1 LPTLSARARA
11 GLPDTAF
18 AYIDSRGRRR
28 LPINDEA
35 HVRNALARFNQTT
48 FEDEPARDR
57 ARTRLL
63 RAAKKYGIVPVGF
76 MTGQLLHARV
86 RAEVAAHAGEERPLP
101 TGVVTF
107 LLADIEDS
115 TGLLRVMGDRYGR
128 MLSDLRRLL
137 GLEVRAGDGRVVDM
151 RADELFAVFKRA
163 PAALSAAVGIQR
175 RVLSRAWPDDGRLR
189 LRVGLH
195 TGRPTMTET
204 GYVGLAVHV
213 AARVCHAAH
222 GGQIVLS
229 RSARDAIVGSAPA
242 GIVFRDLGEHKLHG
256 MPGLETLF
264 QAEAEG
270 LPNRFP
276 SPRTASA

>member
-1 LPTLSARARA
+1 
-11 GLPDTAF
+11 
-18 AYIDSRGRRR
+18 
-28 LPINDEA
+28 
-35 HVRNALARFNQTT
+35 
-48 FEDEPARDR
+48 
-57 ARTRLL
+57 
-63 RAAKKYGIVPVGF
+63 VPVGF

-101 TGVVTF
+101 NGVVTF

-137 GLEVRAGDGRVVDM
+137 GQEVRAADGRVVDI

-175 RVLSRAWPDDGRLR
+175 RVLSRAWPDDVRLR

-229 RSARDAIVGSAPA
+229 RSAHDAIVGSAPP
-242 GIVFRDLGEHKLHG
+242 GIVFRDLGEHRLHG
-256 MPGLETLF
+256 MPGLETLY

-270 LPNRFP
+270 LPNQFP
-276 SPRTASA
+276 GPRTASA